1 MAMHQAVKDASSRGL
16 ADGRRNSGNRGVS
29 VEFDI
34 HTFTVDEL
42 FVLVSWQSTGCVRCG
57 GRLVEYFLPNL
68 S

>member
-1 MAMHQAVKDASSRGL
+1 MRARAGSPMAAAIL
-16 ADGRRNSGNRGVS
+16 ENRGVS

-42 FVLVSWQSTGCVRCG
+42 FVPVNWQSTECVRCG